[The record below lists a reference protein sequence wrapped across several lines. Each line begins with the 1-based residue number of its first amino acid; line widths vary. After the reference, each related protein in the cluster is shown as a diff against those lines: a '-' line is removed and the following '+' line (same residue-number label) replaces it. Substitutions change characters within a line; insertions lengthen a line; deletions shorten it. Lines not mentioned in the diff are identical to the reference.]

1 MSPKIPKQKGH
12 YTQWEKY
19 GLVTIASSVAYE
31 DLMDFQSVL
40 VKSAVLATGT
50 SEVVSRS
57 FGRSFKGFPLIC
69 MSSVL
74 TCFKLCLF
82 KAALGGFCS
91 SEKRS
96 IPWFVRADRDRQR
109 YIIMWYSAFWR
120 WSHLLVRG
128 KWHSSHSFPEG
139 TSVDKDDEMGR
150 NWRQLEASQQ
160 FLVNQRV
167 RCSDSSL
174 KHRHIYIY
182 ME

>member
-1 MSPKIPKQKGH
+1 
-12 YTQWEKY
+12 
-19 GLVTIASSVAYE
+19 
-31 DLMDFQSVL
+31 MDFQSVL

-96 IPWFVRADRDRQR
+96 IP
-109 YIIMWYSAFWR
+109 
-120 WSHLLVRG
+120 
-128 KWHSSHSFPEG
+128 
-139 TSVDKDDEMGR
+139 
-150 NWRQLEASQQ
+150 
-160 FLVNQRV
+160 
-167 RCSDSSL
+167 
-174 KHRHIYIY
+174 
-182 ME
+182 